1 MFLSYF
7 HEIYQIKT
15 SKRLNLIKDILQNK
29 KLAIFKWQ
37 PQRWVDTINRQEMIR
52 KYWNRTINAES

>member
-15 SKRLNLIKDILQNK
+15 CKRLNLIKDILQNK
-29 KLAIFKWQ
+29 KLTIFK
-37 PQRWVDTINRQEMIR
+37 
-52 KYWNRTINAES
+52 